1 MFHICLCF
9 ADMQLESLLPAVN
22 GTAMALVRVL
32 LWWDGLSLVQQRTPS
47 SKDQL
52 VDVVEHALLMQ
63 HRGYVEGALAML
75 GKGLEGP
82 RPKRDEEDG
91 GEPNGSNHE

>member
-1 MFHICLCF
+1 
-9 ADMQLESLLPAVN
+9 
-22 GTAMALVRVL
+22 MALVRVL

-47 SKDQL
+47 SKEQL

-63 HRGYVEGALAML
+63 HQEYVQGALTML

-82 RPKRDEEDG
+82 RPKRDEKDG
-91 GEPNGSNHE
+91 GAESGGEEQPKPAACP